1 MEFVVST
8 LCILSQALILETMDV
23 RTVNAVALYCS
34 FRQTFHQSSAQLSS
48 MVYLKSCALFA
59 YLATVCI

>member
-8 LCILSQALILETMDV
+8 LCILFQALILETMAARMMDS
-23 RTVNAVALYCS
+23 VALYCS
-34 FRQTFHQSSAQLSS
+34 FQQTFHQSSVELSP
-48 MVYLKSCALFA
+48 MVYLKSCVLFA